1 MKISVAL
8 GGGGARG
15 MAHIG
20 VLRRLEQEGFRIA
33 AVAGT
38 SAGGIIAGLYASG
51 QTPDQMEAAFARV
64 DQTKLFGRTSKD
76 GPGLLGLSGAEA
88 VLKRFLGERTFA
100 DLRIPCAMAA
110 TDLRAGREVILRE
123 GRVLDAVMATI
134 AVPGVFPPKECGDV
148 QMVDGA
154 VLDPVPVSLAR
165 LLAPGLPVVAVVL
178 SPLVEPASRPGF
190 LPLPLPVP
198 APIAERLTRM
208 RIAQAFGIFV
218 SAVDV
223 GGRMIA
229 ELRLKVDAPDVVVR
243 PDVGGIGLLD
253 KVDVHK
259 VVRLGEKAAEAALP
273 ELNRA
278 VRWTGRLRS
287 RLRRRA

>member
-1 MKISVAL
+1 MNIAVAL

-15 MAHIG
+15 PAHIG
-20 VLRRLEQEGFRIA
+20 VLRRLEQEGYQIR

-38 SAGGIIAGLYASG
+38 SAGGIIAALYASG
-51 QTPDQMEAAFARV
+51 HTPDQMEAAFAQV
-64 DQTKLFGRTSKD
+64 DQTKLFARTSKD

-88 VLKRFLGERTFA
+88 VLSKFLGEQTFA

-110 TDLRAGREVILRE
+110 TDIRAGREVILRE

-134 AVPGVFPPKECGDV
+134 AVPGVFPPKEAGDV

-154 VLDPVPVSLAR
+154 VIDPVPVSLAR

-178 SPLVEPASRPGF
+178 SPLVEPPARAGG
-190 LPLPLPVP
+190 LPLPLSVP
-198 APIAERLTRM
+198 GPIVERLTRM

-223 GGRMIA
+223 GSRVIT
-229 ELRLKVDAPDVVVR
+229 ELRLKVDSPEIVIR
-243 PDVGGIGLLD
+243 PEVGGIGLLD
-253 KVDVHK
+253 KVDTHK
-259 VVRLGEKAAEAALP
+259 LVRLGEKAAEAALP
-273 ELNRA
+273 ELKRA
-278 VRWTGRLRS
+278 VGWPR
-287 RLRRRA
+287 RLRRRIFPRS